1 MSRFSLLSS
10 LLLVLAAPAFAKPSP
25 VPCSDLWSAVTETL
39 GNPGNYAILSIS
51 EKQMK
56 ASFIV
61 IGALY
66 PANNY
71 VSLKPKQGGGCD
83 LQVRMGFTGLDDGF
97 ALRRRVNRALT
108 KQKAAK
114 PSPPVVSIEAGK

>member
-1 MSRFSLLSS
+1 MSRFSLLP
-10 LLLVLAAPAFAKPSP
+10 LLLVLVAPAFAKPVP
-25 VPCSDLWSAVTETL
+25 VSCSDLYSAVTETL
-39 GNPGNYAILSIS
+39 GNPGNYAILSVS

-61 IGALY
+61 LGAVF

-71 VSLKPKQGGGCD
+71 LSLKPKHDGCD
-83 LQVRMGFTGLDDGF
+83 LQVRMGFTGNDDGY

-108 KQKAAK
+108 KMRAAK
-114 PSPPVVSIEAGK
+114 PSPPADTAIAGK

>member
-1 MSRFSLLSS
+1 MSRFSLLP
-10 LLLVLAAPAFAKPSP
+10 LLLVLAAPAFARPVP

-39 GNPGNYAILSIS
+39 GNTGNYAILSIS
-51 EKQMK
+51 DKQLK

-61 IGALY
+61 IGAVF

-71 VSLKPKQGGGCD
+71 IWLKPKQDGCD
-83 LQVRMGFTGLDDGF
+83 LQVRMGFTGNDDGF

-108 KQKAAK
+108 KKRVAR
-114 PSPPVVSIEAGK
+114 PSPPAETAIAGK